1 MQASHD
7 VEFCDGFAVPGSRC
21 LKGLFESHGVG
32 ARRVLFSPESA
43 QAASS
48 DAYIRRIDMAIHVE
62 IGFIAVHAL
71 ADMVRQPADRQNI
84 AGSIQSQSVV
94 SIEAFASQD
103 LLVDRH
109 KAGIISLE

>member
-1 MQASHD
+1 MQTSHN
-7 VEFCDGFAVPGSRC
+7 VEFCDGFAVPGSGC
-21 LKGLFESHGVG
+21 LEGLFESHGVG
-32 ARRVLFSPESA
+32 TGSILFSPESA

-94 SIEAFASQD
+94 SIEAFASQN
-103 LLVDRH
+103 LLMDWH
-109 KAGIISLE
+109 KAGIVGLE